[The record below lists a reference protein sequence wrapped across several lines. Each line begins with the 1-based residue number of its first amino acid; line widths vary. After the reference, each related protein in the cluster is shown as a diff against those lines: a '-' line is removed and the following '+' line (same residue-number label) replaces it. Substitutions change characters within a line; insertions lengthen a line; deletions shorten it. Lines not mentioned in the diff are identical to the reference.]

1 MLARDRN
8 IRRGSAPSDRL
19 IVLCFSNGSSFVASP
34 PPSPPRPSCV
44 IFIIDPANKEPFNL
58 SPHLGVSTLI
68 MGREEGERR
77 DSSFSFENRDRVAKL
92 FSYWHSIRATNRARD
107 LCNCPILVQEYD
119 WLVISWNG
127 WSVSG
132 ILGIPRMLVFIEN
145 VWKVCACVWKWCYA
159 RF

>member
-44 IFIIDPANKEPFNL
+44 IFIIDPANKEPFNP

-68 MGREEGERR
+68 MGRRRRRRGETRASLLKTGTEWR
-77 DSSFSFENRDRVAKL
+77 SCLATDIQFEPRIGHVI
-92 FSYWHSIRATNRARD
+92 FAT
-107 LCNCPILVQEYD
+107 
-119 WLVISWNG
+119 
-127 WSVSG
+127 
-132 ILGIPRMLVFIEN
+132 
-145 VWKVCACVWKWCYA
+145 A
-159 RF
+159 RFLCKNMIGW